1 MRLGVVL
8 GFAPW
13 IIFTVLCA
21 PTTWEWATLTA
32 LIAAVVLAVPD
43 WRRSREVSLLDV
55 VSVVF
60 FAVLSVLALV
70 VDRADLLWVENRAQ
84 LLSSGVL
91 TVVVVLGIAIG
102 RPFSEH
108 YARQSVPRRYWASPT
123 FHRINVVISAV
134 WAVAF
139 AVNALCDAVVMLAP
153 GTSTLLNWVVPA
165 LAIVAAVRFTMWYP
179 DHASGEQEGEQ
190 APVPGAP
197 ADGSPGPVTP

>member
-32 LIAAVVLAVPD
+32 LLATVVLAVPD

-70 VDRADLLWVENRAQ
+70 LDRADLLWVEDRAQ
-84 LLSSGVL
+84 LLSSAVL
-91 TVVVVLGIAIG
+91 TLVVLVGLVIG
-102 RPFSEH
+102 RPFTEH
-108 YARQSVPRRYWASPT
+108 YARQSVPRRYWTSPT
-123 FHRINVVISAV
+123 FHRVNVVITAV
-134 WAVAF
+134 WAAAF
-139 AVNALCDAVVMLAP
+139 AVTTLCDVVVAIAP

-165 LAIVAAVRFTMWYP
+165 LVIVAAVRFTMWYP
-179 DHASGEQEGEQ
+179 DRATGEPEQ
-190 APVPGAP
+190 AGAHEAP
-197 ADGSPGPVTP
+197 ADGAAGPVTS

>member
-32 LIAAVVLAVPD
+32 LIAAVVLAVPE
-43 WRRSREVSLLDV
+43 WWRSREVSLLDV

-60 FAVLSVLALV
+60 FAVLSILALV
-70 VDRADLLWVENRAQ
+70 VDRADLMWVENRAQ

-91 TVVVVLGIAIG
+91 TLVVLTGLAIG
-102 RPFSEH
+102 KPFTEH
-108 YARQSVPRRYWASPT
+108 YARQSVPRRYWTSPT
-123 FHRINVVISAV
+123 FHRINVVITGV
-134 WAVAF
+134 WAAAF

-153 GTSTLLNWVVPA
+153 GTSTLLNWMVPA
-165 LAIVAAVRFTMWYP
+165 LALVAAVRFTMWYP
-179 DHASGEQEGEQ
+179 DHVSGEHEGEQ
-190 APVPGAP
+190 ADAP
-197 ADGSPGPVTP
+197 ADGSPGPVTS

>member
-32 LIAAVVLAVPD
+32 LLATVVLAVPD

-70 VDRADLLWVENRAQ
+70 LDRADLLWVENRAQ
-84 LLSSGVL
+84 LLSSAVL
-91 TVVVVLGIAIG
+91 TLVVLAGLVIG
-102 RPFSEH
+102 RPFTEH
-108 YARQSVPRRYWASPT
+108 YARQSVPRRYWTSPT
-123 FHRINVVISAV
+123 FHRVNVVITAV
-134 WAVAF
+134 WAAAF
-139 AVNALCDAVVMLAP
+139 AVTTLCDVVVAIAP

-165 LAIVAAVRFTMWYP
+165 LVIVAAVRFTMWYP
-179 DHASGEQEGEQ
+179 DRATGEPEQ
-190 APVPGAP
+190 AGAHEAP
-197 ADGSPGPVTP
+197 ADGAAGPVTS